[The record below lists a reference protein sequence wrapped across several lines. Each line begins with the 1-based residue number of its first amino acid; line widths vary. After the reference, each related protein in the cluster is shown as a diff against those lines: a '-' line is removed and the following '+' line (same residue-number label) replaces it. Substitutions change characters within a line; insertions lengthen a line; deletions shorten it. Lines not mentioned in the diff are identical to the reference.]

1 MSKIYHVGIDIGSTT
16 IKVVILNSNKELIY
30 SKYERHYADIK
41 GKLEQIISNAY
52 KLLRCASD
60 CYDYRFGGMGIAKSL
75 DVAFTRSN
83 STTKAIKTYHPETD
97 VAIELGEKMRK
108 LLILLMG

>member
-52 KLLRCASD
+52 KLLRDVPLTVMITGS
-60 CYDYRFGGMGIAKSL
+60 GGMGIAKSL
-75 DVAFTRSN
+75 
-83 STTKAIKTYHPETD
+83 
-97 VAIELGEKMRK
+97 M
-108 LLILLMG
+108 